1 MKRTMRTRTITAA
14 VVASI
19 SAFAN
24 VSAADFVKAR
34 VVEVDPAARTL
45 TLEHGNIPNLKMPGM
60 TMTFRVGEGVDLAS
74 IRVGEAIEFTAE
86 SIDEEVT
93 VTEVR
98 ASP

>member
-1 MKRTMRTRTITAA
+1 MRICTITAA

-19 SAFAN
+19 FAFTNAY
-24 VSAADFVKAR
+24 AADFVKGK

-45 TLEHGNIPNLKMPGM
+45 TLEHGDIPNLQMPGM
-60 TMTFRVGEGVDLAS
+60 TMTFQVGEGVDLVT
-74 IRVGEAIEFTAE
+74 IRVGEAIEFTADTV
-86 SIDEEVT
+86 DEEVT